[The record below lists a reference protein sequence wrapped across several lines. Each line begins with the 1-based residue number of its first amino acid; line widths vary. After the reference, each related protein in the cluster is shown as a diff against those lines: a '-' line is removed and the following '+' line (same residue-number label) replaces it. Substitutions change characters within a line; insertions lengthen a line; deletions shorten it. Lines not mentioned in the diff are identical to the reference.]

1 MIQIS
6 DLFNEILRY
15 KRMSNE
21 GRKSIL
27 VSKLKNKVNIQNTLN
42 YRCMKLMSYI
52 ITIRKK
58 VIESIV
64 KTKTGIAEN

>member
-27 VSKLKNKVNIQNTLN
+27 VSKLKNKVNIQSTLN

>member
-6 DLFNEILRY
+6 ELFNEILRY

>member
-6 DLFNEILRY
+6 ELFNEILRY

-27 VSKLKNKVNIQNTLN
+27 VSKLKNKVNIQSTLN